1 MAHFNA
7 KGKSMEEEIAKYVNF
22 TKIIPGFKNLHPK
35 DVSNLLKAS
44 HCEFWLLGNYML
56 INKDLGTSL
65 GWNGSFGSTI
75 KMIEKFWS
83 PEWVQMVFKLADM
96 IQKLELSLE
105 EIVLVR
111 VILLTYTD
119 RCKLKDREKI
129 QILQEKF
136 LDCLNFQLM
145 KSHKDYNRYLYK
157 IFDILLRIRDLTELN
172 FKVNQKFLQEW
183 GFAIH
188 EFPLWKEMLS
198 YENDV

>member
-1 MAHFNA
+1 MYQVSSLISFCTYALA
-7 KGKSMEEEIAKYVNF
+7 
-22 TKIIPGFKNLHPK
+22 TGF
-35 DVSNLLKAS
+35 
-44 HCEFWLLGNYML
+44 F
-56 INKDLGTSL
+56 SL
-65 GWNGSFGSTI
+65 FS
-75 KMIEKFWS
+75 
-83 PEWVQMVFKLADM
+83 
-96 IQKLELSLE
+96 
-105 EIVLVR
+105 
-111 VILLTYTD
+111 D

-145 KSHKDYNRYLYK
+145 KSRKDYNRYVYK